1 MYSIHTSRTA
11 RKLIKL
17 ASLGLAGL
25 LAGLLAG
32 CSEVPPHTVVN
43 TSYAN
48 ADTALEFDGSQLP
61 PNLDSVSIPPLKR
74 APSAR
79 RLEEGNQQPI
89 VPAPATSLYGS

>member
-1 MYSIHTSRTA
+1 MHSKHTSRTA
-11 RKLIKL
+11 RRLIKL

-43 TSYAN
+43 TSYAS
-48 ADTALEFDGSQLP
+48 ADTALQFDGSQLP

-79 RLEEGNQQPI
+79 RLEEDNVQP
-89 VPAPATSLYGS
+89 VQPTPATSLYGS